1 VTLSFRARISIAL
14 VVAAILPVAA
24 AAFLMWAT
32 GAGGSGS
39 PGSAIDRVVLFGLI
53 LAGFV
58 GLTLALVL
66 TSILLEPLKDFV
78 KAVEQVSDGEKRTRI
93 EVPGE
98 DELALLA
105 DRYNRLAADLD
116 LRDRELDRVQDE
128 IAKTDPTIGATRL
141 AELAAAGAKAAF
153 DMTSAQFVLGNP
165 DDLPVTDRVPG
176 EPLPIR
182 AVLRLGF
189 EEFGA
194 LVGTLAPSRSWK
206 PSDQAL
212 LELYVTEIA
221 FAIRNAELIDRV
233 ERQNGRLRDL
243 DAAKDE
249 FLRGVG
255 HNLQTPLTSIRAS
268 AQQLIAERPDQR
280 LELIDEQA
288 GRLSR
293 MVRQLVT
300 VSRLDS
306 GTVKARPD
314 VLALGPR
321 ATRAWE
327 ALGAKGV
334 PFEVVDKAPGWL
346 AVADP
351 DQLDQVLWALLDNAV
366 SHGGKSPVQVRIVA
380 EAGGEDGGG
389 AANADAGGDA
399 SPDAASTAASGAA
412 SRLLLTVAD
421 NGPGIPEA
429 DRERLFGR
437 YEQLGGA
444 DQRGGTGLG
453 LYVSRELCRA
463 MGGDLVLE
471 PAAATDKA
479 GAPKPKTASKAK
491 GRAGTVASAA
501 PSGAAFTVSLPAE
514 PPTGE

>member
-1 VTLSFRARISIAL
+1 MTLSFRARISIAL
-14 VVAAILPVAA
+14 VIAAIVPVAA

-32 GAGGSGS
+32 GAGGSGA
-39 PGSAIDRVVLFGLI
+39 PGSEIDRVVFFCLV

-58 GLTLALVL
+58 GVTLALVL

-78 KAVEQVSDGEKRTRI
+78 KAVEKVSDGEKRTRI

-105 DRYNRLAADLD
+105 DRYNRLAQDLD
-116 LRDRELDRVQDE
+116 QRERELDRVRDA
-128 IAKTDPTIGATRL
+128 IAKTDPTVGPTRL
-141 AELAAAGAKAAF
+141 AELAAAAAKSVF
-153 DMTSAQFVLGNP
+153 EMTSARVVFGNP
-165 DDLPVTDRVPG
+165 DDLPVTDRIPG
-176 EPLPIR
+176 EALEVR

-194 LVGTLAPSRSWK
+194 LVGTLAPSRTWQ
-206 PSDQAL
+206 PPDQAL
-212 LELYVTEIA
+212 LELFVTDIA
-221 FAIRNAELIDRV
+221 FAIRNAELIERV

-255 HNLQTPLTSIRAS
+255 HNLQTPLTSIRGS
-268 AQQLIAERPDQR
+268 AQQLNEERPDPR

-288 GRLSR
+288 GRPSR

-306 GTVKARPD
+306 GTVKARAD
-314 VLALGPR
+314 VLALAPR
-321 ATRAWE
+321 AARAWE

-334 PFEVVDKAPGWL
+334 AFEIVDDAPGWL

-351 DQLDQVLWALLDNAV
+351 DQVDQVLWALLDNAV
-366 SHGGKSPVQVRIVA
+366 THGRRTAVRVRIA
-380 EAGGEDGGG
+380 ADGGG
-389 AANADAGGDA
+389 NGGGGGAGGDA
-399 SPDAASTAASGAA
+399 GDGTAP
-412 SRLLLTVAD
+412 RILMTVAD
-421 NGPGIPEA
+421 NGPGIPDA

-437 YEQLGGA
+437 YEQLGSVG
-444 DQRGGTGLG
+444 QSGGGTGLG

-471 PAAATDKA
+471 PAMVTAEPATAAD
-479 GAPKPKTASKAK
+479 GAAKPTTRGRSRKSAVAVAPPASSP
-491 GRAGTVASAA
+491 T
-501 PSGAAFTVSLPAE
+501 GAAFTVSLPAE
-514 PPTGE
+514 PPSGE

>member
-39 PGSAIDRVVLFGLI
+39 PGSAIDRVVLIVLI
-53 LAGFV
+53 LAGFI

-78 KAVEQVSDGEKRTRI
+78 KAVEQVSDEEKRTRI

-105 DRYNRLAADLD
+105 DRYNRLAGDLD
-116 LRDRELDRVQDE
+116 LRDRALDRVRDE
-128 IAKTDPTIGATRL
+128 ITKTDPTIGAARL
-141 AELAAAGAKAAF
+141 AELAAVGAKAAF

-176 EPLPIR
+176 EPLEVR
-182 AVLRLGF
+182 AILRLGF
-189 EEFGA
+189 EDFGA

-212 LELYVTEIA
+212 LELFVTEIA
-221 FAIRNAELIDRV
+221 FAIRNAELIERV

-268 AQQLIAERPDQR
+268 AQQLLEERPDQR

-300 VSRLDS
+300 VQRLDS
-306 GTVKARPD
+306 GSVKPKSD
-314 VLALGPR
+314 VLALAPR
-321 ATRAWE
+321 VTRAWE

-334 PFEVVDKAPGWL
+334 PFEILDRAPGWL
-346 AVADP
+346 AVTDP

-366 SHGGKSPVQVRIVA
+366 SHGGKTPVQVRIAA
-380 EAGGEDGGG
+380 ETG
-389 AANADAGGDA
+389 AAE
-399 SPDAASTAASGAA
+399 SGSATA

-421 NGPGIPEA
+421 NGPGIPDA

-471 PAAATDKA
+471 PAATP
-479 GAPKPKTASKAK
+479 APKGRGKAK
-491 GRAGTVASAA
+491 SQA
-501 PSGAAFTVSLPAE
+501 PSLTGAAFTVSLPAE

>member
-1 VTLSFRARISIAL
+1 MTLSFRARISIAL
-14 VVAAILPVAA
+14 VIAAIVPVAA

-32 GAGGSGS
+32 GAGGSGA
-39 PGSAIDRVVLFGLI
+39 PGSEIDRVVFFCLV

-58 GLTLALVL
+58 GVTLALVL

-78 KAVEQVSDGEKRTRI
+78 KAVERVSDGEKRTRI

-105 DRYNRLAADLD
+105 DRYNRLAQDLAQ
-116 LRDRELDRVQDE
+116 RERELDRVRDA
-128 IAKTDPTIGATRL
+128 IATTDPTVGRARL
-141 AELAAAGAKAAF
+141 AELAAASAKAVF
-153 DMTSAQFVLGNP
+153 EMTSAQVVFGNP

-176 EPLPIR
+176 EPLEVR

-194 LVGTLAPSRSWK
+194 LVGTLAPSRTWQ
-206 PSDQAL
+206 PPDQAL
-212 LELYVTEIA
+212 LDLFVTDIA
-221 FAIRNAELIDRV
+221 FAIRNAELIERV

-243 DAAKDE
+243 DATKDE

-268 AQQLIAERPDQR
+268 AQQLAGERPDPR

-306 GTVKARPD
+306 GSVKARAD
-314 VLALGPR
+314 VLALAPR

-334 PFEVVDKAPGWL
+334 PFEIVDDAPGWL

-366 SHGGKSPVQVRIVA
+366 SHGGKTAVRVRIAADTGGNAA
-380 EAGGEDGGG
+380 EGSEASDGGNG
-389 AANADAGGDA
+389 
-399 SPDAASTAASGAA
+399 P
-412 SRLLLTVAD
+412 RLLLTVAD
-421 NGPGIPEA
+421 NGPGIPDA
-429 DRERLFGR
+429 DRGRLFGR
-437 YEQLGGA
+437 YEQLGGPG
-444 DQRGGTGLG
+444 QSGGGTGLG

-471 PAAATDKA
+471 PRAMAVAGATTSAAAGNGKA
-479 GAPKPKTASKAK
+479 RGRTKIQSPAPT
-491 GRAGTVASAA
+491 
-501 PSGAAFTVSLPAE
+501 GAAFTVSLPAE
-514 PPTGE
+514 PPAHE